1 VLPQLPASL
10 IAAAPSSLAGD
21 CGQGSGSRTRRPV
34 AKKRDVD
41 RDQRITRLPLA
52 LQSRARLE
60 LEMVV
65 LDEDPLDAQEFLVA
79 QGIDA
84 GEGADPL
91 AHCKQWLKWIREA
104 GQRKLRVGYDDKG
117 LTMDVS

>member
-1 VLPQLPASL
+1 MKSDEGGDRRFPQ
-10 IAAAPSSLAGD
+10 
-21 CGQGSGSRTRRPV
+21 
-34 AKKRDVD
+34 
-41 RDQRITRLPLA
+41 LPLA
-52 LQSRARLE
+52 LKPRARLE

-91 AHCKQWLKWIREA
+91 AHCKQWLKWIR
-104 GQRKLRVGYDDKG
+104 
-117 LTMDVS
+117 